1 MKKKVTLIVLCIIFT
16 AFQACK
22 KSSNTDFP
30 LSNPKDFVEYISAFT
45 TGMIS
50 SKSTIDIELTKNFGN
65 WTDNQEIENNV
76 FTITPSVKGKLIY
89 AGNQTLRFEPSERL
103 KQDEKYNITLH
114 LGKITKVEE
123 NQQNFTFIV
132 NTIPQLFSTEFTD
145 LQSTD
150 TDTYTLSGNVKSS
163 DWINVEAIQKI
174 ISATYNNKEIAVTFQ
189 STANQ
194 DAKDFSFSIRDIK
207 RNSNA
212 TDLTLNLD
220 GSAINVNQQT
230 KEVTSLPSKGLFS
243 VYRVLLS
250 TGDNHSFGINFS
262 NPIKKNQSFDGLV
275 TLQGLEDL
283 SLKYLV
289 DGNILKVYSEKAL
302 PEEVSLTIHQG
313 ITDSYGNKLKATHT
327 ETLAFGI
334 PKPDVQL
341 LQNGTILPSSQNL
354 KINFKAIS
362 LKAVDVKVY
371 KIFKN
376 NILQFLQSNSIDGS
390 HSLYSVAAPIAK
402 TTIKL
407 TNPDPKA
414 LAQWNSYA
422 LDLST
427 LITPDPGAIYHVKF
441 SFKKEYA
448 LNCDFNITDN
458 EDENEVDDFYVDDDE
473 YEYHYRYYDYEQRND
488 PCSDAYYYYHTMVS
502 TNILASDLGIIV
514 KGGNNNV
521 YTAFVTDLLTTTPVS
536 GATVEFYS
544 YQQQL
549 LATSQTDSEGV
560 VTANLGNEKAYFA
573 IAKKDNNTTYIKID
587 QANSLSVSNYDVDG
601 TTLQKGMNGFIYTDR
616 GVWRPGDDIH
626 IGFILDDNANPLP
639 ENHPIK
645 LTFTDPFGKVTEQLL
660 QKKNK
665 ANHYAFK
672 LQTTAEA
679 PTGNWEA
686 VISVG
691 SAKFYK
697 RIKIETIKPN
707 RLKIKNN
714 SEGKLIDFNTANRKI
729 DYKIAWLQGAKAK
742 NLRANVQIKLV
753 PEKTTFKTYP
763 NYEFNNNLATATS
776 EDINIFSGRTD
787 DEGDFSFTLDLQN
800 TKENTSM
807 LKAILTTKVYE
818 EGGDFSTDVSTLT
831 YSPYRSYSGIKS
843 PEQNK
848 YGYYETDQPLDFSI
862 ITVNSSGKS
871 INSEVKVDVYR
882 RDGYWWWSSQE
893 NGISSYNN
901 SEYYN
906 LYNSKTIYT
915 KENIPSKYTITIP
928 EQDWGSYEIVVTDL
942 SSGHISSQR
951 FYVDW
956 PYWSAKTKHTNGKD
970 AIALSIAT
978 NKKEFTV
985 GEKVQLSFPS
995 SEGGRALISV
1005 ENGSSVIETHWVQTK
1020 KGETTFELTT
1030 TAAMAPNAYINITLI
1045 QPHAFT
1051 INNSPI
1057 RLYGIV
1063 PISVYNKKTKL
1074 EPEIIMPDKLKPEAK
1089 FSVKIKE
1096 KNSQKMTYTLA
1107 IVEDGLL
1114 DLTRFK
1120 TPNPWQNFYSKT
1132 ALGVRTW
1139 DVFDFVIGAYGGTIN
1154 QVFSIGG
1161 DEDLGAG
1168 QVKKANRFKPV
1179 VIFLG
1184 PYTLEAGK
1192 TDIKEIK
1199 LPKYIGSVRVM
1210 VVASN
1215 TENQSYGV
1223 AEKTVLVNNPLMIL
1237 GSLPRRAVPGEK
1249 ITLPVTV
1256 FAMENHVKNVQI
1268 RVKTDDKF
1276 KLVGSSTQ
1284 QLSFSEP
1291 DEKIAY
1297 FELEVGDKTGISKI
1311 EIEATSNNEKASYSI
1326 ELDVLNPNP
1335 VSTRSQLVTIN
1346 GQETKDI
1353 DWAAFGIPGSN
1364 KATIELSTFPNINL
1378 TARLNYLITFPH
1390 GCTEQITS
1398 GVFPQIYLNDLITL
1412 DNAKKTSIQNN
1423 VNAGIKK
1430 LAQRQLPDGG
1440 FEYWPGR
1447 KYADDWATSYAGHF
1461 FIEAEKKGYALPI
1474 NSKSNWIAY
1483 QQKRAR
1489 TWKFDSRYPSDFA
1502 QAYRLYTLALAGQ
1515 PDIASMNRLRETN
1528 FISINT
1534 KFRLAAAYA
1543 IAGQKEVAQ
1552 KLIANLSIDDANNSY
1567 YYGSYERNL
1576 AMALETLLY
1585 CGNNKALA
1593 HQYAIELANKLGS
1606 SEWMSTQTTA
1616 FALNAIATYVS
1627 INKPTN
1633 GINTQY
1639 IYNGQSVNIN
1649 TTKALVNNDLS
1660 NVKQNNSIS
1669 INNNEQ
1675 GTLFARLTSIGIL
1688 PIGEELIEQSNLAI
1702 KTAYR
1707 SATGTTINPQSLQ
1720 QGTTFTCNITISN
1733 TSNRNIDNVA
1743 LTYILPSGWEIVNLR
1758 YTDAGADNNNVD
1770 YTDYRDDR
1778 AQFYLSLKANST
1790 KTLQLTLNA
1799 SYLGK
1804 YYLPGVQA
1812 NAMYNNTYRCR
1823 TGGQW
1828 VEVNK

>member
-1 MKKKVTLIVLCIIFT
+1 MKKKVTLILLCLFFT
-16 AFQACK
+16 VFQACK
-22 KSSNTDFP
+22 KNSNSDFP
-30 LSNPKDFVEYISAFT
+30 LSDPKDFVAYINAFT

-50 SKSTIDIELTKNFGN
+50 SKSSIDIELTKNFGN
-65 WTDNQEIENNV
+65 WSNNQEIESNV
-76 FTITPSVKGKLIY
+76 FTITPSVKGKLVYI
-89 AGNQTLRFEPSERL
+89 GNQTLRFEPNERL
-103 KQDEKYNITLH
+103 KQDEQYNITFH
-114 LGKITKVEE
+114 LGKITKVE
-123 NQQNFTFIV
+123 QDHQTFTFIV
-132 NTIPQLFSTEFTD
+132 NTIPQLFNTEFTD

-150 TDTYTLSGNVKSS
+150 AETYTLSGTIKAS
-163 DWINVEAIQKI
+163 DWISVESIKKI
-174 ISATYNNKEIAVTFQ
+174 LSVSYNNKDLAITSQ
-189 STANQ
+189 TNSNQ
-194 DAKDFSFSIRDIK
+194 EAKEFPFIIRDIK
-207 RNSNA
+207 RYNA
-212 TDLTLNLD
+212 TTELILNLNA
-220 GSAINVNQQT
+220 SSININQKT
-230 KEVTSLPSKGLFS
+230 KEVTSIPAKGIFA
-243 VYRVLLS
+243 VHRVLLNP
-250 TGDNHSFGINFS
+250 GDNHSFGINFS

-275 TLQGLEDL
+275 ALQGFEDL
-283 SLKYLV
+283 SLKILV
-289 DGNILKVYSEKAL
+289 DGNILKIYSEKAL
-302 PEEVSLTIHQG
+302 PEEVLLTVHQG
-313 ITDSYGNKLKATHT
+313 IVDNYGNKLKSTYT
-327 ETLAFGI
+327 ESLVFGI

-354 KINFKAIS
+354 KINFKTTS

-371 KIFKN
+371 KIFQN
-376 NILQFLQSNSIDGS
+376 NILQFLQSNAINESY
-390 HSLYSVAAPIAK
+390 SLYSVAAPIAK
-402 TTIKL
+402 TTIEF

-448 LNCDFNITDN
+448 LNCNFNINDNNEENDVDDFNIN
-458 EDENEVDDFYVDDDE
+458 DDE

-488 PCSDAYYYYHTMVS
+488 PCSDAYYYYHTMAS

-514 KGGNNNV
+514 KGGNSNV
-521 YTAFVTDLLTTTPVS
+521 YTAFVTNLLTTAPVG

-549 LATSQTDSEGV
+549 LATAKTDSDGIV
-560 VTANLGNEKAYFA
+560 KTNLGNDKAYFA

-601 TTLQKGMNGFIYTDR
+601 TTLQKGMNGFIYTER
-616 GVWRPGDDIH
+616 GVWRPGDAIYV
-626 IGFILDDNANPLP
+626 GFILDDTSNPLP

-645 LTFTDPFGKVTEQLL
+645 LTFTDPFGKITEQLL

-665 ANHYAFK
+665 SNHYVFK
-672 LQTTAEA
+672 LKTANEA

-686 VISVG
+686 IVNVG

-714 SEGKLIDFNTANRKI
+714 SEGKLIDFNSAAKQIN
-729 DYKIAWLQGAKAK
+729 YQIAWLQGTKAK
-742 NLRANVQIKLV
+742 NLKADVQVKLI
-753 PEKTTFKTYP
+753 PEKTTFKSYP
-763 NYEFNNNLATATS
+763 NYEFNNNLATYTS
-776 EDINIFSGRTD
+776 EDITIFSGRTN
-787 DEGDFSFTLDLQN
+787 DEGNFSFALDLQN
-800 TKENTSM
+800 TVENSSM

-848 YGYYETDQPLDFSI
+848 YGYYETDKPLDFSI
-862 ITVNSSGKS
+862 ITVNSAGKS
-871 INSEVKVDVYR
+871 VAANVKIDVYR
-882 RDGYWWWSSQE
+882 RDGYWWWSAQE
-893 NGISSYNN
+893 NGVSNYNN

-906 LYNSKTIYT
+906 LYKSKTINT
-915 KENIPSKYTITIP
+915 KENISSKYEITIP

-942 SSGHISSQR
+942 NSGHISSKQ

-956 PYWSAKTKHTNGKD
+956 PYWSGKTKHNNGKD
-970 AIALSIAT
+970 ATALSIAT

-985 GEKVQLSFPS
+985 GEKIQVSFPS
-995 SEGGRALISV
+995 SEGSRALISV
-1005 ENGSSVIETHWVQTK
+1005 ENGSNVIETHWVQTK
-1020 KGETTFELTT
+1020 KGETTFDITA
-1030 TAAMAPNAYINITLI
+1030 TAAMAPNAYINITLL

-1089 FSVKIKE
+1089 FALKVKE
-1096 KNSQKMTYTLA
+1096 KNGQKMTYTLA

-1154 QVFSIGG
+1154 QIFSIGG

-1184 PYTLEAGK
+1184 PYTLDAGK
-1192 TDIKEIK
+1192 TETHEIT
-1199 LPKYIGSVRVM
+1199 LPKYIGSVRAM

-1215 TENQSYGV
+1215 TENKSYGT
-1223 AEKTVLVNNPLMIL
+1223 AEKTVKVNNPLMIL

-1256 FAMENHVKNVQI
+1256 FAMENHIKNVQI
-1268 RVKTDDKF
+1268 KVKTDSKF
-1276 KLVGSSTQ
+1276 KLIGSNTQ
-1284 QLSFSEP
+1284 QLSFNEP

-1297 FELEVGDKTGISKI
+1297 FDLEVGDKTGISKI
-1311 EIEATSNNEKASYSI
+1311 EIEATSGNEKASYSI

-1335 VSTRSQLVTIN
+1335 VSTRTQLVTIDN
-1346 GQETKDI
+1346 KETKDI
-1353 DWAAFGIPGSN
+1353 DWNIFGISGSN
-1364 KATIELSTFPNINL
+1364 KATLELSTFPNINL
-1378 TARLNYLITFPH
+1378 TTRLNYLITFPH

-1398 GVFPQIYLNDLITL
+1398 GVFPQIYLNELTTL
-1412 DNAKKTSIQNN
+1412 DNSKKVSIQNN

-1440 FEYWPGR
+1440 FEYWPGN
-1447 KYADDWATSYAGHF
+1447 KYADDWTTSYVGHF
-1461 FIEAEKKGYALPI
+1461 FIEAEKKGYVLPI

-1483 QQKRAR
+1483 QQKMAR
-1489 TWKFDSRYPSDFA
+1489 SWKDDLRYPTDFA

-1515 PDIASMNRLRETN
+1515 PDIASMNRLKETKD
-1528 FISINT
+1528 ISTNS

-1552 KLIANLSIDDANNSY
+1552 KLIANLSIDDSNNSY
-1567 YYGSYERNL
+1567 YYGSYDRNL
-1576 AMALETLLY
+1576 AMALETMLY
-1585 CGNNKALA
+1585 CGNNKIVA
-1593 HQYAIELANKLGS
+1593 HQYAIELANKLS
-1606 SEWMSTQTTA
+1606 TSEWMSTQTTA
-1616 FALNAIATYVS
+1616 FALNAIAAYIG
-1627 INKPTN
+1627 INKPNN
-1633 GINTQY
+1633 GINAQY
-1639 IYNGQSVNIN
+1639 LYNGQSVDINI
-1649 TTKALVNNDLS
+1649 TKALVSNDLKE
-1660 NVKQNNSIS
+1660 VKQKNSIA
-1669 INNNEQ
+1669 ITNKEQ
-1675 GTLFARLTSIGIL
+1675 GTLFARLTSSGIL
-1688 PIGEELIEQSNLAI
+1688 PIGEEQVEQSNLAI
-1702 KTAYR
+1702 KTTYR
-1707 SATGTTINPQSLQ
+1707 SVSGTSINPQNLQ
-1720 QGTTFTCNITISN
+1720 QGTTFMCSITISN

-1758 YTDAGADNNNVD
+1758 YTEVGNNNNDVN

-1778 AQFYLSLKANST
+1778 SQFYLDLKANSS

-1804 YYLPGVQA
+1804 YYLPGIQA
-1812 NAMYNNTYRCR
+1812 SAMYNNSYRCR
-1823 TGGQW
+1823 TNGQW
-1828 VEVNK
+1828 VEVIK